1 MVGVIGLASLV
12 LWVGPLS
19 AQGGQASTDFATPN
33 IPIDERN
40 GVDGHPIWTVALGQ
54 PSVYVNYARRNLG
67 ESRYKAAARN
77 LRKAAT
83 LLAVRSVN
91 TYGLERKHLLLDAAA
106 LRLTAKD
113 VAAGA
118 VANQAQLDSVLN
130 TTHAAL
136 REQRAARR

>member
-1 MVGVIGLASLV
+1 
-12 LWVGPLS
+12 
-19 AQGGQASTDFATPN
+19 
-33 IPIDERN
+33 
-40 GVDGHPIWTVALGQ
+40 VDGHPIWTVALGQ